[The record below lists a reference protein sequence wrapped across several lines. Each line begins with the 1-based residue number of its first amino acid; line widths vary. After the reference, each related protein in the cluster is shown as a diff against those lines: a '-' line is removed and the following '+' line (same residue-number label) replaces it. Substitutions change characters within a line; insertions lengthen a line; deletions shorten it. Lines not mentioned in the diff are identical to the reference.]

1 MKECYGCKLTKEYTE
16 FSKDKTKKDGL
27 QHKCKSCWNIY
38 NKIYRQNN
46 KEYYKNFMKRW
57 ANKLKGIY
65 KIASNDLV
73 LYVGQ
78 SKQLNGRID
87 KHKHL
92 IKNPDSKWIK
102 QKKLYDTINT
112 QYPNYTISIIE
123 ECSVDK
129 LIEREN
135 YWINELKPILNTLI

>member
-16 FSKDKTKKDGL
+16 FYKDKNEKDGL
-27 QHKCKSCWNIY
+27 KFKCKSCWNIY
-38 NKIYRQNN
+38 NKKRYQNN

-57 ANKLKGIY
+57 GNKLQGVY
-65 KIASNDLV
+65 KITSGDLV
-73 LYVGQ
+73 LYIGQ
-78 SKQLNGRID
+78 SKGLLSRISR
-87 KHKHL
+87 HKSL
-92 IKNPDSKWIK
+92 IKNPNCKGIK